1 MEYDKM
7 QNKKIKITIGGLS
20 YNVVTKNQRRSES
33 DYCFF
38 AS

>member
-20 YNVVTKNQRRSES
+20 YNVVSRFVRT
-33 DYCFF
+33 
-38 AS
+38 